1 VTDLI
6 AAEHDELD
14 DGLPDAD
21 GLIHSGQFRIEQV
34 QLLNW
39 GSYDDLHTMPVGRG
53 GLAILG
59 PTGRGKSTVLDAM
72 SAVIMPN
79 PQEFNRAARDD
90 TRQRSE
96 RTVYSYARGKTDE
109 VREAGSDITTT
120 NFLRPLGTAFAS
132 GAAITW
138 RTELGE
144 TVTAARLAWLGR
156 DTATQDE
163 VTAATVYLL
172 VHGEFPLT
180 RLAGLR
186 PEPGSSSPLTRGSL
200 GRLVDPGRDLVTGSQ
215 PEFRVRLC
223 EELGIGGSDESQLKA
238 LTLLRRAQ
246 ASKGVFSIDEL
257 FKQFVLTEPRALSRW
272 ETTLSSYREASALY
286 DVFETTRRKLEILA
300 DVPVRAEQYRAAL
313 DDATGKRR
321 LLAPLDGEQS
331 SRLWVWL
338 SEKVADWV
346 RGEVD
351 RVRDAKREQEAL
363 RREAADEEASAH
375 RAHKDALDQL
385 AALGGDPAEAIR
397 REQQVAGIIL
407 AQLERERDRAARVL
421 TTAGLELPLTADE
434 LELAQHRAAALL
446 AEPSDGADGRSE
458 RWELA
463 ARVESVKRTLAEK
476 TAQKSSYE
484 HRRSNVP
491 PEADARRRRIADA
504 IGVAPESLPYAGE
517 LFEVAPDRGDWSRAV
532 ERVLGDL
539 ATHLV
544 VDRDRFAAA
553 RRFVDDNDMRGRV
566 VLVPASTDTPAGR
579 RAIDGTIPALLTF
592 DVQSPFHG
600 WLHDEIIAD
609 RSILCVE
616 TADDLDV
623 PLPAG
628 VKGAVSRSGLRTGA
642 RERVIKDDR
651 VAESWIGLDNTPRIV
666 ELAAEIERLGTELE
680 QARAASDSAEAR
692 AASERH
698 RREALAA
705 VADLDWTSIDVA
717 PAADRVAELAARL
730 ERVAVD
736 RPEIAELTATAD
748 QEDEARL
755 AAARR
760 GAGIQRV
767 IDQLDTEHAALTD
780 IEDEVADHLADATGL
795 DAAERALLGSLP
807 FAAPREATD
816 VRRRYVEAER
826 LVRDQIEAHDR
837 AHEQSETL
845 LVSAFA
851 RFRELDPAAELD
863 ATIESLP
870 AALALQ
876 RALVEDDLPRAKS
889 DWLAKAGAS
898 MGDSLRALLTQIEED
913 GRAIRRGVRPISA
926 ALHGIEF
933 REGSTL
939 DIDPRPSVNSDL
951 TEFKRT
957 LRKHTAPAEPDEVR
971 DPARVE
977 RDFLALRTDLGR
989 LEERSRAGE
998 AWRRRVLDA
1007 REHFQFRAIET
1018 RRDGT
1023 QIVHEGVAG
1032 KSGGEGQE
1040 LIAFVLGAALRYR
1053 LGDGTDRVP
1062 VYAPIVLDEGFVKAD
1077 NEYTGRALSAL
1088 RGLGF
1093 QLIVGAPRDKVNAF
1107 EQHVDSVAYVTG
1119 DPARPGRSRI
1129 YALSIQEAVELD
1141 REAG

>member
-1 VTDLI
+1 VTDLMT
-6 AAEHDELD
+6 AEHDELD
-14 DGLPDAD
+14 EELPLAD

-72 SAVIMPN
+72 AAVIMPN

-109 VREAGSDITTT
+109 VREAGSDVTTT
-120 NFLRPLGTAFAS
+120 HFLRPLGTAFAS

-144 TVTAARLAWLGR
+144 TITAARLAWLGR

-163 VTAATVYLL
+163 VTSSTVYVF

-180 RLAGLR
+180 RLAELR

-200 GRLVDPGRDLVTGSQ
+200 GRLVDPVRDLVTGSQ

-286 DVFETTRRKLEILA
+286 DVFETTRRKLEVLS

-313 DDATGKRR
+313 EDATGKRR
-321 LLAPLDGEQS
+321 LLAPLDGEES

-338 SEKVADWV
+338 SAKVADWV

-363 RREAADEEASAH
+363 RRAAADEETAAH

-385 AALGGDPAEAIR
+385 AAVGGDPSEAIR
-397 REQQVAGIIL
+397 REQEVAGMML
-407 AQLERERDRAARVL
+407 GQLERERDRAARIL
-421 TTAGLELPLTADE
+421 TSAGLELPLTADE
-434 LELAQHRAAALL
+434 LAAAQEHAVALL
-446 AEPSDGADGRSE
+446 SASTEGADDRSE

-463 ARVESVKRTLAEK
+463 ARVETVKRALAEK
-476 TAQKSSYE
+476 TAQKTSYE
-484 HRRSNVP
+484 RRRSNVP
-491 PEADARRRRIADA
+491 PEADARRRRIADG
-504 IGVAPESLPYAGE
+504 IGVAPEALPYAGE
-517 LFEVAPDRGDWSRAV
+517 LFEVAPGRRDWSRAV

-539 ATHLV
+539 ATNLV
-544 VDRDRFAAA
+544 VDERRFADA
-553 RRFVDDNDMRGRV
+553 RRFVNDNDMRGRV
-566 VLVPASTDTPAGR
+566 VLVPAKVGAPAER
-579 RAIDGTIPALLTF
+579 TAIDGTVPAMLTF
-592 DVQSPFHG
+592 DEQSPFHG
-600 WLHDEIIAD
+600 WLHDEIVAD
-609 RSILCVE
+609 RSVLCVE
-616 TADDLDV
+616 SADELDAT
-623 PLPAG
+623 LPIG
-628 VKGAVSRSGLRTGA
+628 VKGAVTRAGLRTGS
-642 RERVIKDDR
+642 RDRVIKDDR
-651 VAESWIGLDNTPRIV
+651 AVDSWIGLDNAPRVV
-666 ELAAEIERLGTELE
+666 ELAAEIERLGTELDA
-680 QARAASDSAEAR
+680 ARTASDAAEAR
-692 AASERH
+692 SAGERH

-705 VADLDWTSIDVA
+705 VADLDWASIDIA
-717 PAADRVAELAARL
+717 PAAERVAELAARL
-730 ERVAVD
+730 ERVAVE
-736 RPEIAELTATAD
+736 RPEVAELTATAD
-748 QEDEARL
+748 REDEARL

-767 IDQLDTEHAALTD
+767 IDQLDAEHAALAD
-780 IEDEVADHLADATGL
+780 IEDEVADHLDATAL
-795 DAAERALLGSLP
+795 DDAERALLGSLP
-807 FAAPREATD
+807 FAAPREAAD
-816 VRRRYVEAER
+816 VRRRYADAER
-826 LVRDQIEAHDR
+826 LVRDQIDVHDR
-837 AHEQSETL
+837 TVEQSESL
-845 LVSAFA
+845 LLSAFE
-851 RFRELDPAAELD
+851 RYRELDPSAELD
-863 ATIESLP
+863 ASIDSLP
-870 AALALQ
+870 AALAIQ
-876 RALVEDDLPRAKS
+876 RSLVEDDLPRAKS

-939 DIDPRPSVNSDL
+939 DIDPRPTTNSDL
-951 TEFKRT
+951 AEFKRT
-957 LRKHTAPAEPDEVR
+957 LRRHTAGEPGETR

-977 RDFLALRTDLGR
+977 RDFLSLRADLGR
-989 LEERSRAGE
+989 LEERSRIGE

-1018 RRDGT
+1018 RRDGA

-1107 EQHVDSVAYVTG
+1107 EQHVESVAYVTG

-1129 YALSIQEAVELD
+1129 YALSIREAVELERD
-1141 REAG
+1141 AG